1 MGQKK
6 ASFTYFLAANGA
18 AFIWGFLTTS
28 LSFYTI
34 SGISHSAKSR
44 YKLNLFKLRRV

>member
-28 LSFYTI
+28 L
-34 SGISHSAKSR
+34 
-44 YKLNLFKLRRV
+44 KLLHDIGYLSQRKEQVQTKLV